1 MRWIVTLVKITK
13 LRREKNFNMSG
24 DILDI
29 FRQMN
34 EQQPKGRQITIVD
47 GSQFEDPELDE
58 EGNIVVRDIHGNIV
72 TP

>member
-1 MRWIVTLVKITK
+1 
-13 LRREKNFNMSG
+13 MSG

-34 EQQPKGRQITIVD
+34 EQKPKDRQITIVD

>member
-13 LRREKNFNMSG
+13 LRREMNFNMSG

-34 EQQPKGRQITIVD
+34 EQQPKDRQITIVD